1 MNKLSSLF
9 ILIGVFGFIFFILF
23 VDLGDKNITITAGVA
38 LLMAL
43 WWMTETFPLYVTSL
57 IPLLI
62 FPFTG
67 VLSASRISESYI
79 NSIIFLFLG
88 GFLIAIAIENW
99 NLHKRIAF
107 KIILFFGTKPS
118 SLLLGFMVASAFL
131 SMWISNT
138 ATAMMML
145 PVAFAVIKQFNSE
158 TENNSN
164 LTKAL
169 LLGIAYSCS
178 IGGIA
183 TLIGTQP
190 NLVFLRVVKIAFP
203 QSPQVNFTQWIM
215 MALPISLMILLLAFL
230 LIKILFKLGKSHNS
244 SDKNLISLEYQ
255 KLGRMSYEEK
265 VVASV
270 FLSTIFLWITRTNV
284 DIGFFKITGWA
295 NLLNLQ
301 NYVDDSTVAIL
312 AALVLFVFPAK
323 KKINS
328 KSESESVSVS
338 VSENRIYDERILSI
352 DSIEKVP
359 WNVILLFGGG
369 FALATAFTESG
380 LSNLIGS
387 KLKYFGHIDIIFL
400 IFIISITINFLTEFT
415 SNTAVTQMILP
426 VLSSIAVS
434 LNYHPFL
441 LMIPATLA
449 ASMAFMLPVGTPP
462 NTIVFSSNKLK
473 IWDMVK
479 TGIILNLVSTV
490 AISLIVYFLGNI
502 IFDLRVFPD
511 WAK

>member
-1 MNKLSSLF
+1 MNKFSSIF
-9 ILIGVFGFIFFILF
+9 ILIGIIGFVVFISIFDF
-23 VDLGDKNITITAGVA
+23 GNKNISITAGVA
-38 LLMAL
+38 ILMAF
-43 WWMTETFPLYVTSL
+43 WWMTETLPLSVTSL
-57 IPLLI
+57 IPLI
-62 FPFTG
+62 VFPLTG
-67 VLSASRISESYI
+67 VLSASEISQSYI
-79 NSIIFLFLG
+79 NSIIFLFIG
-88 GFLIAIAIENW
+88 GFLIAIAIETW
-99 NLHKRIAF
+99 NLHKRISL

-118 SLLLGFMVASAFL
+118 RLLFGFMVASAFL

-138 ATAMMML
+138 ATALMML
-145 PVAFAVIKQFNSE
+145 PVAFAVIKQFSE
-158 TENNSN
+158 SSGDNSN
-164 LTKAL
+164 LTKAV

-183 TLIGTQP
+183 TLVGTQP
-190 NLVFLRVVKIAFP
+190 NLVLIRVAKIAFP
-203 QSPQVNFTQWIM
+203 SSPQINFTDWMIM
-215 MALPISLMILLLAFL
+215 AFPISFTILILAYFL
-230 LIKILFKLGKSHNS
+230 ISFLFKLNKVQSNTQQL
-244 SDKNLISLEYQ
+244 SDRNLIVSEYN
-255 KLGRMSYEEK
+255 KLGPMSYEEK

-270 FLSTIFLWITRTNV
+270 FLCAVILWITRSNI
-284 DIGFFKITGWA
+284 DMGFIKLAGWS

-312 AALVLFVFPAK
+312 SAFLLFLIPVK
-323 KKINS
+323 SKIKGN
-328 KSESESVSVS
+328 
-338 VSENRIYDERILSI
+338 NGRILALSA
-352 DSIEKVP
+352 IEKVP

-387 KLKYFGHIDIIFL
+387 KLKNLGHIDIIFL

-426 VLSSIAVS
+426 VLASIAIS

-462 NTIVFSSNKLK
+462 NTIVFSSNQLR
-473 IWDMVK
+473 IFDMVK
-479 TGIILNLVSTV
+479 TGFFLNLISTIV
-490 AISLIVYFLGNI
+490 ISLIVYFLGNV
-502 IFDLRVFPD
+502 IFDLSVFPL

>member
-1 MNKLSSLF
+1 MNKFSNIF
-9 ILIGVFGFIFFILF
+9 ILIGIIGFILF
-23 VDLGDKNITITAGVA
+23 ISLMDIGNKNITITAGVA
-38 LLMAL
+38 ILMAF
-43 WWMTETFPLYVTSL
+43 WWMTETLPLSVTSL
-57 IPLLI
+57 IPLII
-62 FPFTG
+62 FPLTG
-67 VLSASRISESYI
+67 VLPASKISESYI
-79 NSIIFLFLG
+79 NSIIFLFIG
-88 GFLIAIAIENW
+88 GFLIAIAIETW
-99 NLHKRIAF
+99 NLHKRIAL

-138 ATAMMML
+138 ATALMML
-145 PVAFAVIKQFNSE
+145 PVAFAVIKQFSE
-158 TENNSN
+158 FSEDNYN

-183 TLIGTQP
+183 TLVGTQP
-190 NLVFLRVVKIAFP
+190 NLVLVRVAKISFP
-203 QSPQVNFTQWIM
+203 LSPNINFTDWMI
-215 MALPISLMILLLAFL
+215 MALPISVTILFL
-230 LIKILFKLGKSHNS
+230 SYFLIKFLFKLNKIQ
-244 SDKNLISLEYQ
+244 SDSQQFSNKNLIVSEYN
-255 KLGRMSYEEK
+255 KLGTMSYEEK
-265 VVASV
+265 AVASV
-270 FLSTIFLWITRTNV
+270 FLSAVIFWITRTNI
-284 DIGFFKITGWA
+284 DMGFIKLTGWS

-301 NYVDDSTVAIL
+301 NYVDDSTVAIFSAFL
-312 AALVLFVFPAK
+312 LFLIPVK
-323 KKINS
+323 S
-328 KSESESVSVS
+328 KSNNEK
-338 VSENRIYDERILSI
+338 ILSLNA
-352 DSIEKVP
+352 IEKVP
-359 WNVILLFGGG
+359 WNVIILFGGG

-387 KLKYFGHIDIIFL
+387 RLKNLGHIDILLL

-426 VLSSIAVS
+426 VLSSIAIS

-462 NTIVFSSNKLK
+462 NTIVFSSSKLR
-473 IWDMVK
+473 IIDMVK
-479 TGIILNLVSTV
+479 TGFLLNLISTI

-502 IFDLRVFPD
+502 IFDLSVFPV